1 MDPSLGL
8 QSPAYILLENQFF
21 TKQTIWTDL
30 DMFHVE
36 TRADLVD
43 TEDRKMEPASYH
55 LLGLTS
61 VKESDNLS
69 VARVVG

>member
-1 MDPSLGL
+1 
-8 QSPAYILLENQFF
+8 
-21 TKQTIWTDL
+21 
-30 DMFHVE
+30 MFHVE
-36 TRADLVD
+36 PFADLVD

-55 LLGLTS
+55 LRGLTS